1 MIDFFESKGKSIMV
15 IDSEAVK
22 QEDLD
27 KVDWD
32 TAKYNDHVADCR
44 IYHVAPDRETFT
56 LLVREE
62 NE

>member
-1 MIDFFESKGKSIMV
+1 MIEFFESKGKSIMV

-32 TAKYNDHVADCR
+32 TAKFNDHIADCR
-44 IYHVAPDRETFT
+44 VYNIGENRETFT
-56 LLVREE
+56 IVKREKS
-62 NE
+62 